1 MRNIFS
7 FIVVSFLLFSCD
19 DGDIITTSLE
29 FGDAFKACGELVV
42 YKTKDEPSESISL
55 KIVSPATTLDDFF
68 ETDLDTTNP
77 LLVNL
82 VNNEFVFEI
91 NTSNVFNYRTYNTPP
106 ENLFCNDV
114 PPANIEV
121 TQDYASYEGDA
132 TFTVE
137 LVEDDNDGIP
147 ADLEDINGNGDLDDD
162 DTDGD
167 GLPNYLDAD
176 DDGDNVR
183 TASEGANYTDE
194 DVLSLAQDTD
204 GDGTPDYLDADD
216 DGDGVITRNEEN
228 DTQDQNPT
236 NDITNNLIGPDY
248 LNAEVNSA
256 VLATAYRPHIISQ
269 KFNVVL
275 NITGLTLPLVT
286 QNFLN
291 FGTLTDSQ
299 TTQNRTVTPEF

>member
-29 FGDAFKACGELVV
+29 FGDTFKACGELVV

-68 ETDLDTTNP
+68 ETDVDTTNP

-248 LNAEVNSA
+248 LNAEVATSIA
-256 VLATAYRPHIISQ
+256 ATAYRAHIISQ
-269 KFNVVL
+269 KFIVTL
-275 NITGLTLPLVT
+275 NITGLDLEIVT
-286 QNFLN
+286 YEFLN